1 MKSVSTKG
9 MSFGFSAI
17 NAGQRNTVVEPQC
30 IAVST
35 NGGFRV
41 TPPVSKALN
50 VANGEYI
57 MFLTNVDQINN
68 AIAESHPDI
77 VAFCEE
83 NGLDITSN
91 EAAVAIHKEFD
102 MYAIAKGIKEFD
114 AKGNFRTAT
123 ERLTKKDKYTYV
135 SQNFDAMMEAALAS
149 GKEELVDALTREG
162 ITKEEQMDLL
172 TPFVKPKEVAKY
184 KGSKTSN
191 PAGMTG
197 VGTSLTFTDSN
208 VWNQLKADLGDDAT
222 KVNRIFSV
230 DVNDPQEIV
239 MSNGYEDVKVKM
251 LILGE
256 SVDKEPSR
264 LSEKEDEE

>member
-1 MKSVSTKG
+1 
-9 MSFGFSAI
+9 
-17 NAGQRNTVVEPQC
+17 
-30 IAVST
+30 
-35 NGGFRV
+35 
-41 TPPVSKALN
+41 
-50 VANGEYI
+50 
-57 MFLTNVDQINN
+57 
-68 AIAESHPDI
+68 
-77 VAFCEE
+77 
-83 NGLDITSN
+83 
-91 EAAVAIHKEFD
+91 
-102 MYAIAKGIKEFD
+102 
-114 AKGNFRTAT
+114 
-123 ERLTKKDKYTYV
+123 
-135 SQNFDAMMEAALAS
+135 MEAALAS

-197 VGTSLTFTDSN
+197 VGTSLIFTDSN